1 MRQGVRIV
9 ELALAA
15 GAAAFLAGSGTAQD
29 ALGTGQLLDAN
40 PLQNSMG
47 YNPAAAAPDFA
58 ARNLLIT
65 GDVAGGRG
73 FRGTVGYTAPF
84 NFRGTTGSDDL
95 FQFRAAS
102 ALSAPSFILGGSSI
116 DQLRFGQYLNEIEYR
131 RASRASTAP
140 QPFSQRVSAQPV
152 FMDDRIALD
161 RIASTSMTAAVD
173 AGASDLQAVSLFQN
187 DKGERLLV
195 AASSLQGV
203 QAAPLER
210 QGQLIG
216 LTTFDMARAR
226 QDADLGR
233 AGTQVGAP
241 FTTTFKGL
249 PARRS
254 EAQAP
259 PTGLI
264 EPRAADERLDMAIAP
279 AYLEVMQG
287 VAERAGEA
295 KPGAAPQQL
304 MEDLDKQLAQ
314 LREQLAKARNLQPGA
329 APAGRPELG
338 KDTVAPRED
347 DEEAEADSPAPDL
360 SYLLRHGRKVA
371 RLSAQDE
378 SRVNELMKE
387 AEEALR
393 DGEYFWAERTFERVL
408 RFTPGQPLATAG
420 LAHAQIGAGLYAS
433 AALTLERLF
442 TEHPE
447 MIDVRYDPSLLPSK
461 ARQLMAVSRVR
472 ELTAGVER
480 DRSLHG
486 FLLAYIGHQLE
497 DQGMVVEGLGVM
509 DPGELRDLLTKIWN
523 P

>member
-1 MRQGVRIV
+1 MRQGVRIM

-15 GAAAFLAGSGTAQD
+15 GAAAFLAGSGNAQD

-47 YNPAAAAPDFA
+47 FNPTAGVPDFA
-58 ARNLLIT
+58 SRNLLIT
-65 GDVAGGRG
+65 GDIAGGRG

-102 ALSAPSFILGGSSI
+102 AMSAPSFILGGSSI
-116 DQLRFGQYLNEIEYR
+116 DQLRFGQYLNEVEYR
-131 RASRASTAP
+131 RASRASTAAA

-187 DKGERLLV
+187 DKGERLLI

-203 QAAPLER
+203 QASPLER

-233 AGTQVGAP
+233 GGTQVGAA

-249 PARRS
+249 PAMRS
-254 EAQAP
+254 EAKAP

-279 AYLEVMQG
+279 AYLQVMEG
-287 VAERAGEA
+287 VAERAGQA
-295 KPGAAPQQL
+295 KTEAAPQQL
-304 MEDLDKQLAQ
+304 MENLDKQLAQ

-329 APAGRPELG
+329 APTGRPALD

-347 DEEAEADSPAPDL
+347 EEGPAPDL
-360 SYLLRHGRKVA
+360 SYVLRHGRKVE
-371 RLSAQDE
+371 RLSAKDE

-408 RFTPGQPLATAG
+408 RFTPGQPLASAG

-433 AALTLERLF
+433 ATLTLERLF

-447 MIDVRYDPSLLPSK
+447 MIDVRYDPNLLPSK

-472 ELTAGVER
+472 ELIAGVER

-497 DQGMVVEGLGVM
+497 DRGMVVEGLAVM
-509 DPGELRDLLTKIWN
+509 DPGELRDLLTKIWA